1 MLNKTSNKHAPYVG
15 ASAFAHKGGL
25 HVSAVEKDPKTYEHI
40 NPQDVG
46 NERAIV
52 VSDQAGRSNILS
64 RLGKL
69 GIKINKDDPKIQ
81 TILDEVKD
89 REFTGYSYDGAD
101 ASFELLSRRLLGEI
115 PSYIQIKN
123 YEVKVVK
130 NTSDKNIN
138 SVAKAF
144 LLVDGKEIVCEGEG
158 NGPVNALDQ
167 AIRKNLDNIGKYSDY
182 LKDLRLVDYK
192 VRILNSG
199 TNATT
204 RVSIESID
212 DKGKSWFT
220 VGVSP
225 NIIEASFRAL
235 LDSIDYKL
243 YKENA
248 PSSTI

>member
-1 MLNKTSNKHAPYVG
+1 M
-15 ASAFAHKGGL
+15 
-25 HVSAVEKDPKTYEHI
+25 
-40 NPQDVG
+40 
-46 NERAIV
+46 
-52 VSDQAGRSNILS
+52 
-64 RLGKL
+64 
-69 GIKINKDDPKIQ
+69 
-81 TILDEVKD
+81 
-89 REFTGYSYDGAD
+89 
-101 ASFELLSRRLLGEI
+101 
-115 PSYIQIKN
+115 
-123 YEVKVVK
+123 
-130 NTSDKNIN
+130 
-138 SVAKAF
+138 
-144 LLVDGKEIVCEGEG
+144 
-158 NGPVNALDQ
+158 DQ

-248 PSSTI
+248 PSSTIWQQGFDIYNSSFY